1 MKKII
6 ITTIATL
13 IVASSLNAGA
23 FEKRYEMMD
32 SRIHSKMERYAGNSA
47 AQEFLKKKLEC
58 VKAGKTVEDLK
69 ACKKKYHP
77 KALKKLL

>member
-6 ITTIATL
+6 TATVATL

-23 FEKRYEMMD
+23 FEKKYEMMD
-32 SRIHSKMERYAGNSA
+32 SRIHSKMEKYTGNSA
-47 AQEFLKKKLEC
+47 AQEFLNKKLKC
-58 VKAGKTVEDLK
+58 VKAGKSVEDLK